1 MLPPAGGDAAACAA
15 SPPANPTSIESAVVE
30 NGVPSFLDGPDGL
43 SAPHADGRMAR
54 AKCGLREL
62 AVLSTDENL
71 GRVAP
76 EGFLQASIPSLWPA
90 VHLGSSSSW
99 NL

>member
-1 MLPPAGGDAAACAA
+1 M
-15 SPPANPTSIESAVVE
+15 E

-43 SAPHADGRMAR
+43 SAPHADGRMAH

-62 AVLSTDENL
+62 AVLSTDKNF

-76 EGFLQASIPSLWPA
+76 EGFLQASIPSL
-90 VHLGSSSSW
+90 
-99 NL
+99 